1 MSSSTTERQRRD
13 RWQDGFGRT
22 ATRSLQTLLI
32 LALVVIVAYVLIT
45 LRLVVVPL
53 LVSLLLAA
61 ALAPVVDLLHRV
73 GLPRGI
79 AVAVT
84 LLTVLGLLGGV
95 FWLVGDAVAGQFSQL
110 RQGVTE
116 GITQLQTF
124 VTEGPFN
131 VSQQQVDDAITQ
143 LQQAAQGAQVR
154 SGAITGAT
162 LLAQIL
168 TGVVLA
174 LVLLFF
180 LLKDARVMW
189 DFAKEQVPQRVHHR
203 MDAVGERSVHVLGGY
218 VRGTATVALVDAVLI
233 GIGLVVLGV
242 PLAFPLALITFVG
255 AFIPIIGAVLAGVFA
270 ALITLVSNGPVD
282 ALIVVGIVVLVNQ
295 LEGNVLAPF
304 LLGQAISLHP
314 LAVLLAL
321 TAGTI
326 VAGIIG
332 AILAVP
338 FAAVAWGA
346 VSAIRADN
354 AKEEAIRRQHE
365 ERERLG
371 IDGPHGATVLD
382 KAAAPG
388 TPSDLDRDRRDGP
401 ADEA

>member
-1 MSSSTTERQRRD
+1 MSSSTVERQRRD
-13 RWQDGFGRT
+13 RWQDGFGRV
-22 ATRSLQTLLI
+22 ATRSAQTLLV

-53 LVSLLLAA
+53 LVSLLLSA
-61 ALAPVVDLLHRV
+61 ALAPVVELLHRA
-73 GLPRGI
+73 GLPRGL

-84 LLTVLGLLGGV
+84 LLTVLGLLAGV
-95 FWLVGDAVAGQFSQL
+95 FWLVGDAVASQFDQL

-131 VSQQQVDDAITQ
+131 VSQEQVDDAVAQ
-143 LQQAAQGAQVR
+143 LTAAAQGAQVR

-180 LLKDARVMW
+180 LLKDGRLMW
-189 DFAKEQVPQRVHHR
+189 DFAKEQVPQRVHHK

-233 GIGLVVLGV
+233 GTGLVILGV

-255 AFIPIIGAVLAGVFA
+255 AFIPIIGAVAAGAFA

-282 ALIVVGIVVLVNQ
+282 ALIVVGIVILVNQ

-304 LLGQAISLHP
+304 LLGRSISLHP

-326 VAGIIG
+326 VAGVIG

-346 VSAIRADN
+346 VSAIRADK
-354 AKEEAIRRQHE
+354 AEEEAIRRQQD

-371 IDGPHGATVLD
+371 VDGPHGATIVE
-382 KAAAPG
+382 KATAPG
-388 TPSDLDRDRRDGP
+388 TPSDLGGRDEHDVRDV
-401 ADEA
+401 

>member
-1 MSSSTTERQRRD
+1 MSSSTMERQRRD
-13 RWQDGFGRT
+13 RWQDGFGRA
-22 ATRSLQTLLI
+22 ATRSAQALLV
-32 LALVVIVAYVLIT
+32 LALVVIVAYVMIT

-61 ALAPVVDLLHRV
+61 ALAPVVELLHRA
-73 GLPRGI
+73 GLPRGL

-84 LLTVLGLLGGV
+84 LLTVLGLLAGV
-95 FWLVGDAVAGQFSQL
+95 FWLVGDAVAGQFDQL

-116 GITQLQTF
+116 GVAQLQTF

-131 VSQQQVDDAITQ
+131 VSQQQVDDAVAQ
-143 LQQAAQGAQVR
+143 LTAAAQGAQVR
-154 SGAITGAT
+154 SGALSGAT

-168 TGVVLA
+168 GGIVLA
-174 LVLLFF
+174 LVVLFF
-180 LLKDARVMW
+180 LLKDGRLMW
-189 DFAKEQVPQRVHHR
+189 RFAKDQVPQRAHSR

-218 VRGTATVALVDAVLI
+218 VRGTATVALVDAVFI
-233 GIGLVVLGV
+233 GTGLVILGV
-242 PLAFPLALITFVG
+242 PLALPLALITFVG
-255 AFIPIIGAVLAGVFA
+255 AFIPIIGAVLAGAFA
-270 ALITLVSNGPVD
+270 ALITLVSNGPLD
-282 ALIVVGIVVLVNQ
+282 ALIVVGIVLAVNQ
-295 LEGNVLAPF
+295 LEGNILAPF
-304 LLGQAISLHP
+304 LLGRSISLHP

-346 VSAIRADN
+346 VSALRADK
-354 AKEEAIRRQHE
+354 AEEEAIRRQHE

-371 IDGPHGATVLD
+371 EDGPHGATVLD
-382 KAAAPG
+382 KATAPG
-388 TPSDLDRDRRDGP
+388 TPSDLDARP
-401 ADEA
+401 E